1 MPVHNAWR
9 HGSCH
14 SNLYDTCLVE
24 LAWPAAHGCCVLAVG
39 HWLTQDERLQE
50 HMEMVQGRFKAV
62 ASMLGCLQKY
72 FPKDKDVPAS
82 PGGGGGVAASA
93 LSF

>member
-1 MPVHNAWR
+1 MQNARW

-14 SNLYDTCLVE
+14 GNLYDTCLVE
-24 LAWPAAHGCCVLAVG
+24 LAAHGCCALAVG

-50 HMEMVQGRFKAV
+50 HMEKVQGRFKAV
-62 ASMLGCLQKY
+62 ASMLGCLQEY
-72 FPKDKDVPAS
+72 FPKDKDAPAT